1 MKPYKFKPFLKTT
14 LWGGYQIA
22 PFKGISTA
30 QPNIGESWEISG
42 VPGHESLAIDRGLI
56 DDVDVGLTL
65 TELIDKYK
73 GLLVGQKVYK
83 RFGNQFPLL
92 VKFIDSRQDL
102 SVQVH
107 PNDELAMQRH
117 GCAGKTEMWY
127 IIKSDVGS
135 KIYAGLK
142 KSITPDEYE
151 KIAHPQPLPKGGESE
166 GRTQSKELSLTPP
179 LPWGGA
185 GGGLQD
191 VIATHEAHE
200 GDLYFLPAGR
210 LHAIGA
216 GNFLAEIQ
224 ETSDITYR
232 VYDFGRK
239 DAHGNPRELHIE
251 QAKDAIDYQVWPEYR
266 TSYDSTKPVSQLIN
280 CPHFVVHRV
289 VVQVAQQVDFHCDS
303 FVVVMCLWGEAN
315 INGIHIRQG
324 ETILVPACENI
335 LYIFGN
341 ATFLTA
347 TI

>member
-1 MKPYKFKPFLKTT
+1 MKPYKFEPYLKTT

-22 PFKGISTA
+22 PFKGIFTA

-42 VPGHESLAIDRGLI
+42 VPGHESVAIDRGLV
-56 DDVDVGLTL
+56 DDIDVGLTL
-65 TELIDKYK
+65 TQLIDKYK
-73 GLLVGQKVYK
+73 GLLVGNKVYK
-83 RFGNQFPLL
+83 HFGYKFPLL

-107 PNDELAMQRH
+107 PNDELAMERH

-127 IIKSDVGS
+127 VIKSDVGA
-135 KIYAGLK
+135 KIYSGLR
-142 KSITPDEYE
+142 KSITPDDYE
-151 KIAHPQPLPKGGESE
+151 RLVSADNEENGENPMAS
-166 GRTQSKELSLTPP
+166 
-179 LPWGGA
+179 
-185 GGGLQD
+185 
-191 VIATHEAHE
+191 VIATHEAHD

-239 DAHGNPRELHIE
+239 DAHGKPRELHIQE
-251 QAKDAIDYQVWPEYR
+251 ARDAIDYQVWPEYR
-266 TSYDSTKPVSQLIN
+266 SSYDSTKPISQLIN
-280 CPHFVVHRV
+280 CPHFIVHRV
-289 VVQVAQQVDFHCDS
+289 VVQVASQVDFKTDS

-315 INGIHIRQG
+315 INGVHIHQG
-324 ETILVPACENI
+324 ETILVPACENV

-341 ATFLTA
+341 ASFLTA
-347 TI
+347 TL

>member
-1 MKPYKFKPFLKTT
+1 MKPYKFQPYLKTT

-22 PFKGISTA
+22 PYKGIYTA

-42 VPGHESLAIDRGLI
+42 VPGHESVAIDRGLI
-56 DDVDVGLTL
+56 GDVDLGLTL

-73 GLLVGQKVYK
+73 GLLVGDRVYK
-83 RFGNQFPLL
+83 KYGNKFPIL
-92 VKFIDSRQDL
+92 VKLIDSRQDL

-107 PNDELAMQRH
+107 PDDKLALERH

-127 IIKSDVGS
+127 VIKADIGA
-135 KIYAGLK
+135 KIYSGLR
-142 KSITPDEYE
+142 KSISPDDYE
-151 KIAHPQPLPKGGESE
+151 RLVIENDVEADSKGENPMAS
-166 GRTQSKELSLTPP
+166 
-179 LPWGGA
+179 
-185 GGGLQD
+185 
-191 VIATHEAHE
+191 VIATPESHD

-224 ETSDITYR
+224 QTSDITYR

-239 DAHGNPRELHIE
+239 DAHGKPRELHVE
-251 QAKDAIDYQVWPEYR
+251 QAKEAIDYRVWPEYR
-266 TSYDSTKPVSQLIN
+266 TSYDSTKPTSQLIN
-280 CPHFVVHRV
+280 CPYFTVHRV
-289 VVQVAQQVDFHCDS
+289 VVQVAAQIDFQCDS
-303 FVVVMCLWGEAN
+303 FVVVLCLWGEAN

-324 ETILVPACENI
+324 ETVLVPASENI

-347 TI
+347 TM

>member
-1 MKPYKFKPFLKTT
+1 MEPYKFEPYLKTT

-22 PFKGISTA
+22 PFKGIFTA

-42 VPGHESLAIDRGLI
+42 VPGHESVAIDRGLVDDI
-56 DDVDVGLTL
+56 DMGLTL
-65 TELIDKYK
+65 TQLIDKYK
-73 GLLVGQKVYK
+73 GLLVGNKVYK
-83 RFGNQFPLL
+83 HFGNKFPLL

-107 PNDELAMQRH
+107 PNDELAMERH

-127 IIKSDVGS
+127 VIKSDVGA
-135 KIYAGLK
+135 KIYSGLR
-142 KSITPDEYE
+142 KSITPDDYE
-151 KIAHPQPLPKGGESE
+151 RLVSADNEENGENPMAS
-166 GRTQSKELSLTPP
+166 
-179 LPWGGA
+179 
-185 GGGLQD
+185 
-191 VIATHEAHE
+191 VIATHEAHD

-239 DAHGNPRELHIE
+239 DAHGKPRELHIQE
-251 QAKDAIDYQVWPEYR
+251 ARDAIDYQVWPEYR
-266 TSYDSTKPVSQLIN
+266 SSYDSTKPISQLIN
-280 CPHFVVHRV
+280 CPHFIVHRV
-289 VVQVAQQVDFHCDS
+289 VVQVASQVDFKTDS

-315 INGIHIRQG
+315 INGVHIHQG
-324 ETILVPACENI
+324 ETILVPACENV

-341 ATFLTA
+341 ASFLTA
-347 TI
+347 TL

>member
-1 MKPYKFKPFLKTT
+1 MKPYKFEPYLKTT

-22 PFKGISTA
+22 PFKGIFTA

-42 VPGHESLAIDRGLI
+42 VPGHESVAIERGLVDDI
-56 DDVDVGLTL
+56 DMGLTL
-65 TELIDKYK
+65 TQLIDKYK
-73 GLLVGQKVYK
+73 GLLVGNKVYK
-83 RFGNQFPLL
+83 HFGNKFPLL

-107 PNDELAMQRH
+107 PNDELAMERH

-127 IIKSDVGS
+127 VIKSDVGA
-135 KIYAGLK
+135 KIYSGLR
-142 KSITPDEYE
+142 KSITPDDYE
-151 KIAHPQPLPKGGESE
+151 RLVSADNEENGENPMAS
-166 GRTQSKELSLTPP
+166 
-179 LPWGGA
+179 
-185 GGGLQD
+185 
-191 VIATHEAHE
+191 VIATHEAHD

-239 DAHGNPRELHIE
+239 DAHGKPRELHIQE
-251 QAKDAIDYQVWPEYR
+251 ARDAIDYQVWPEYR
-266 TSYDSTKPVSQLIN
+266 SSYDSTKPISQLIN
-280 CPHFVVHRV
+280 CPHFIVHRV
-289 VVQVAQQVDFHCDS
+289 VVQVASQVDFKTDS

-315 INGIHIRQG
+315 INGVHIHQG
-324 ETILVPACENI
+324 ETILVPACENV

-341 ATFLTA
+341 ASFLTA
-347 TI
+347 TL

>member
-1 MKPYKFKPFLKTT
+1 MKPYKFESYLKTT

-22 PFKGISTA
+22 PFKGIYTA

-42 VPGHESLAIDRGLI
+42 VPGHESVAIERGLI

-73 GLLVGQKVYK
+73 GLLIGNKVYK
-83 RFGNQFPLL
+83 KFGNKFPLL

-107 PNDELAMQRH
+107 PDDKLAQERH

-127 IIKSDVGS
+127 VIKSDVGA

-142 KSITPDEYE
+142 KQITPNDYEEMVSDET
-151 KIAHPQPLPKGGESE
+151 E
-166 GRTQSKELSLTPP
+166 GQNPMADVLS
-179 LPWGGA
+179 
-185 GGGLQD
+185 
-191 VIATHEAHE
+191 VHEAHQ

-216 GNFLAEIQ
+216 GCFLAEIQ
-224 ETSDITYR
+224 QTSDITYR

-239 DAHGNPRELHIE
+239 DAHGNPRELHTE
-251 QAKDAIDYQVWPEYR
+251 LAKDAIDYQVWPEYR
-266 TSYDSTKPVSQLIN
+266 TSYDSTQPTSQLIN
-280 CPHFVVHRV
+280 CPYFVVHRV
-289 VVQVAQQVDFHCDS
+289 VVQVAQQIDFNCDS
-303 FVVVMCLWGEAN
+303 FVIVVCLWGEAN
-315 INGIHIRQG
+315 INGVKVRQG
-324 ETILVPACENI
+324 ETLLVPASENV

-347 TI
+347 HIK

>member
-1 MKPYKFKPFLKTT
+1 MKPYKFEPYLKTT

-22 PFKGISTA
+22 PFKGIFTA

-42 VPGHESLAIDRGLI
+42 VPGHESVAIDRGLVDDI
-56 DDVDVGLTL
+56 DMGLTL
-65 TELIDKYK
+65 TQLIDKYK
-73 GLLVGQKVYK
+73 GLLVGNKVYK
-83 RFGNQFPLL
+83 HFGNKFPLL

-107 PNDELAMQRH
+107 PNDEMAMERH

-127 IIKSDVGS
+127 VIKSDVGA
-135 KIYAGLK
+135 KIYSGLR
-142 KSITPDEYE
+142 KSITPDDYE
-151 KIAHPQPLPKGGESE
+151 RLVSADNEENGENPMAS
-166 GRTQSKELSLTPP
+166 
-179 LPWGGA
+179 
-185 GGGLQD
+185 
-191 VIATHEAHE
+191 VIATHEAHD

-239 DAHGNPRELHIE
+239 DAHGKPRELHIQE
-251 QAKDAIDYQVWPEYR
+251 ARDAIDYQVWPEYR
-266 TSYDSTKPVSQLIN
+266 SSYDSTKPISQLIN
-280 CPHFVVHRV
+280 CPHFIVHRV
-289 VVQVAQQVDFHCDS
+289 VVQVASQVDFKTDS

-315 INGIHIRQG
+315 INGVHIHQG
-324 ETILVPACENI
+324 ETILVPACENV

-341 ATFLTA
+341 ASFLTA
-347 TI
+347 TL

>member
-1 MKPYKFKPFLKTT
+1 MKPYKFEAYLKTT

-22 PFKGISTA
+22 PFKGIFTA
-30 QPNIGESWEISG
+30 QPNIGESWEVSG
-42 VPGHESLAIDRGLI
+42 VPGHESVAIERGLI

-83 RFGNQFPLL
+83 KFGNKFPLL

-107 PNDELAMQRH
+107 PDDKLAMERH

-127 IIKSDVGS
+127 VIKSDVGS
-135 KIYAGLK
+135 KIYAGLS
-142 KSITPDEYE
+142 KSITPDDYE
-151 KIAHPQPLPKGGESE
+151 QLATTEAVNGHSPM
-166 GRTQSKELSLTPP
+166 
-179 LPWGGA
+179 
-185 GGGLQD
+185 QD
-191 VIATHEAHE
+191 VIATHEAHP
-200 GDLYFLPAGR
+200 GDLYYLPAGR

-251 QAKDAIDYQVWPEYR
+251 QAKDAIDYQVR
-266 TSYDSTKPVSQLIN
+266 SSYDSTQPISQLIN

-289 VVQVAQQVDFHCDS
+289 VVQVAKQVDFHVDS

-315 INGIHIRQG
+315 VNGIKIRQG
-324 ETILVPACENI
+324 ETILVPACENV

-347 TI
+347 TM

>member
-1 MKPYKFKPFLKTT
+1 MKPYKFAPYLKTT

-22 PFKGISTA
+22 PFKGIFTA

-42 VPGHESLAIDRGLI
+42 VPGHESKAIERGLI
-56 DDVDVGLTL
+56 DDIDVGLTL

-73 GLLVGQKVYK
+73 GLLVGNKVYK
-83 RFGNQFPLL
+83 KFGNKFPLL

-117 GCAGKTEMWY
+117 GCTGKTEMWY
-127 IIKSDVGS
+127 VIKADVGA
-135 KIYAGLK
+135 KIYSGLS
-142 KSITPDEYE
+142 KSITPEEYE
-151 KIAHPQPLPKGGESE
+151 QLVSE
-166 GRTQSKELSLTPP
+166 PNT
-179 LPWGGA
+179 A
-185 GGGLQD
+185 GD
-191 VIATHEAHE
+191 NPMASVIATHESHD

-224 ETSDITYR
+224 QTSDITYR

-239 DAHGNPRELHIE
+239 DAHGKPRELHVAE
-251 QAKDAIDYQVWPEYR
+251 AKDAIDYQVWPEYR
-266 TSYDSTKPVSQLIN
+266 SSYDSTKPTSQLIN
-280 CPHFVVHRV
+280 CPYFIVHRV
-289 VVQVAQQVDFHCDS
+289 VVQVAAQVDFQCDS

-315 INGIHIRQG
+315 INGIHIHQG
-324 ETILVPACENI
+324 ETILVPACENV

-347 TI
+347 TM

>member
-1 MKPYKFKPFLKTT
+1 MKPYKFAPYLKTT

-22 PFKGISTA
+22 PFKGIFTA
-30 QPNIGESWEISG
+30 QPNLGESWEISG
-42 VPGHESLAIDRGLI
+42 VPGHESKAIERGLI
-56 DDVDVGLTL
+56 DDIDVGLTL

-73 GLLVGQKVYK
+73 GLLVGNKVYK
-83 RFGNQFPLL
+83 KFGNKFPLL

-117 GCAGKTEMWY
+117 GCTGKTEMWY
-127 IIKSDVGS
+127 VIKADVGA
-135 KIYAGLK
+135 KIYSGLS
-142 KSITPDEYE
+142 KSITPEEYE
-151 KIAHPQPLPKGGESE
+151 QLVSE
-166 GRTQSKELSLTPP
+166 PNT
-179 LPWGGA
+179 A
-185 GGGLQD
+185 GD
-191 VIATHEAHE
+191 NPMASVIATHESHD

-224 ETSDITYR
+224 QTSDITYR

-239 DAHGNPRELHIE
+239 DAHGKPRELHVAE
-251 QAKDAIDYQVWPEYR
+251 AKDAIDYQVWPEYR
-266 TSYDSTKPVSQLIN
+266 SSYDSTKPTSQLIN
-280 CPHFVVHRV
+280 CPYFIVHRV
-289 VVQVAQQVDFHCDS
+289 VVQVAAQVDFQCDS

-315 INGIHIRQG
+315 INGIHIHQG
-324 ETILVPACENI
+324 ETILVPACENV

-347 TI
+347 TM

>member
-1 MKPYKFKPFLKTT
+1 MKPYKFEPYLKTT

-22 PFKGISTA
+22 PFKGIFTA

-42 VPGHESLAIDRGLI
+42 VPGPESVAIDRGLVDDI
-56 DDVDVGLTL
+56 DMGLTL
-65 TELIDKYK
+65 TQLFDKYK
-73 GLLVGQKVYK
+73 GLLVGNKVYK
-83 RFGNQFPLL
+83 HFGNKFPLL

-107 PNDELAMQRH
+107 PNDELAMERH

-127 IIKSDVGS
+127 VIKSDVGA
-135 KIYAGLK
+135 KIYSGLR
-142 KSITPDEYE
+142 KSITPDDYE
-151 KIAHPQPLPKGGESE
+151 RLVSADNEENGENPMAS
-166 GRTQSKELSLTPP
+166 
-179 LPWGGA
+179 
-185 GGGLQD
+185 
-191 VIATHEAHE
+191 VIATHEAHD

-239 DAHGNPRELHIE
+239 DAHGKPRELHIQE
-251 QAKDAIDYQVWPEYR
+251 ARDAIDYQVWPEYR
-266 TSYDSTKPVSQLIN
+266 SSYDSTKPISQLIN
-280 CPHFVVHRV
+280 CPHFIVHRV
-289 VVQVAQQVDFHCDS
+289 VVQVASQVDFKTDS

-315 INGIHIRQG
+315 INGVHIHQG
-324 ETILVPACENI
+324 ETILVPACENV

-341 ATFLTA
+341 ASFLTA
-347 TI
+347 TL